1 MTELDP
7 ARSLAVF
14 LDRTTIALPARLAD
28 RAAVLALIAS
38 PSRRRSDRRAHDAAA
53 DHSPGGLTQAQN
65 VRFPHLRGYRVFRCP
80 TRTSPA
86 CCEGNC
92 W

>member
-14 LDRTTIALPARLAD
+14 LDRTTIALPPRFANL
-28 RAAVLALIAS
+28 VTVVALIAS
-38 PSRRRSDRRAHDAAA
+38 PHGGGVSGEHTTLPLTAR
-53 DHSPGGLTQAQN
+53 PGGLTQAQN
-65 VRFPHLRGYRVFRCP
+65 VRFPHLRKYRVFAVP
-80 TRTSPA
+80 EWTSPA
-86 CCEGNC
+86 CSEASC